1 MANSYTTFPD
11 SVQTFD
17 IKTDI
22 SSSVYS
28 DWVKY
33 NSYISKG
40 EFANATQLLQS
51 NTELQK
57 CIVDSVYMNKMS
69 KTVEEIQTLFLNDV
83 QRYIHE
89 TITNKGDWSSTVKY
103 VKYDFVTYLVNGI
116 VQTFECLSDATPI
129 STLPT
134 NTTYWIPRVIQ
145 GEKGASGLGLTP
157 RGVWNNIALY
167 MVNDF
172 VSYDSSFWQCLN
184 QNSNSEPSDTNT
196 NWLRLI
202 NLSEELMT
210 KINEVID
217 IEINSLRSEISNQ
230 LLTSYA
236 PTIHTH
242 AVNQITDFPTFPTS
256 LPANGGN
263 SDTVD
268 NQHVVLN
275 DAMGLKPV
283 QFSTTDLIAGT
294 SSLATGTIYFV
305 YE

>member
-1 MANSYTTFPD
+1 MANSYTNFPD

-17 IKTDI
+17 LKTDI

-69 KTVEEIQTLFLNDV
+69 KTVEEIQKLFLNDV

-103 VKYDFVTYLVNGI
+103 VKYDFVTYPVNGI

-202 NLSEELMT
+202 NLSEELMI

-236 PTIHTH
+236 STIHTH
-242 AVNQITDFPTFPTS
+242 TMNQITDFPTS
-256 LPANGGN
+256 LPADGGN

-268 NQHVVLN
+268 NQHVVLS
-275 DAMGLKPV
+275 DAMGLKPI
-283 QFSTTDLIAGT
+283 QFSTTDLTAGT
-294 SSLATGTIYFV
+294 STLATGCIYFV